1 MKIIGIFTALITLS
15 ACTYTS
21 NMNVGT
27 NFSSEQVAKIAKG
40 KTAEAD
46 LVNLFGQPQVKAVIN
61 ETDVKWIYSYTEG
74 SASAQAFTMKTTSDF
89 TTHTLD
95 ILLRNGV
102 VVNFAETHAPT
113 NMTINTQ
120 SSIK

>member
-1 MKIIGIFTALITLS
+1 MKFIWIFAALLALS

-27 NFSSEQVAKIAKG
+27 NFSSEQAAQIIKEQ
-40 KTAEAD
+40 TTEAE
-46 LVNLFGQPQVKAVIN
+46 LVNLLGQPQVKTVIN
-61 ETDVKWIYSYTEG
+61 DTDVKWIYSYTEG

>member
-1 MKIIGIFTALITLS
+1 MKFIWMFAALLTLS

-27 NFSSEQVAKIAKG
+27 NFSPEQAAKIIKG
-40 KTAEAD
+40 KTTEAD
-46 LVNLFGQPQVKAVIN
+46 LVNLLGQPQIKTVIN
-61 ETDVKWIYSYTEG
+61 ETDIKWIYSYTDG

-95 ILLRNGV
+95 ILVRDGV
-102 VVNFAETHAPT
+102 VLNFAETHTPM

-120 SSIK
+120 SSVK